1 MLKLRPSPIV
11 GSRTIVSGWRSY
23 PGDLAPRR
31 HRCAATTVQQREAK
45 LAGMSSEDKLKLISD
60 SIRVVPDFPK
70 PGIQFQDV
78 TTILLNPE
86 AFQATT
92 DLLKEH
98 CAGLNIDV
106 IAGVIGLIA
115 SLLL

>member
-1 MLKLRPSPIV
+1 
-11 GSRTIVSGWRSY
+11 
-23 PGDLAPRR
+23 
-31 HRCAATTVQQREAK
+31 
-45 LAGMSSEDKLKLISD
+45 MSSEDKLKLISD